1 MVASRGAF
9 TVDLES
15 PGPHAVL
22 PVVPLAADHLAPL
35 RAGVGSTALVILD
48 Q

>member
-9 TVDLES
+9 TVDLVS

-22 PVVPLAADHLAPL
+22 PVVPLAADHLTPL
-35 RAGVGSTALVILD
+35 GAGVSSGALVILD

>member
-1 MVASRGAF
+1 MVASRVAF
-9 TVDLES
+9 TVDLVS
-15 PGPHAVL
+15 PSPHAVL

-35 RAGVGSTALVILD
+35 RADVSSGALVILD